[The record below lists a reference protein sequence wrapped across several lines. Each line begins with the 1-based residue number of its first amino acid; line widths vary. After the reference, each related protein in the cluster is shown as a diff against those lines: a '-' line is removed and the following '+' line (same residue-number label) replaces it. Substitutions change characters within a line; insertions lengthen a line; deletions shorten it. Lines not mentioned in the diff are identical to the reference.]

1 MAFKMKNPEVGKTAK
16 AAGSPHKFG
25 IAGEM
30 KGIDSASRGTKGM
43 DTRSPAKK
51 KQKYTVDT
59 KGRDYFDE
67 DQEKEYTKRIAK
79 KGVSTH
85 RDQMTVRGESRS
97 ETAKKAR
104 EKTGLNI
111 RPSGKNKKG
120 DMSGV
125 DEKFYDDDRYRRG
138 TKVKVK
144 GGKTQGIRDVQYKR
158 SGSSNIE
165 DIKKIKAV
173 QGRGKGRVSTK
184 IKYDKEGN
192 VKKVVNRRGRLGL
205 KRGEGI
211 RAGIGSFGNQDRIRR
226 GKTALDEIAAKT
238 TSGKIRGKAKRESGD
253 KKS

>member
-1 MAFKMKNPEVGKTAK
+1 MKLA
-16 AAGSPHKFG
+16 
-25 IAGEM
+25 
-30 KGIDSASRGTKGM
+30 
-43 DTRSPAKK
+43 
-51 KQKYTVDT
+51 
-59 KGRDYFDE
+59 
-67 DQEKEYTKRIAK
+67 QEK
-79 KGVSTH
+79 KGGVTTH
-85 RDQMTVRGESRS
+85 ADQRTVQGESRY

-144 GGKTQGIRDVQYKR
+144 GGKTQGIRDVQHKR

>member
-1 MAFKMKNPEVGKTAK
+1 MKNPKMGKTAK

-59 KGRDYFDE
+59 RGRDYFDE
-67 DQEKEYTKRIAK
+67 DQEKEYTKRIGK
-79 KGVSTH
+79 KGGVTTH
-85 RDQMTVRGESRS
+85 ADQVTVRGESRY

-125 DEKFYDDDRYRRG
+125 DEKFYDDSPGGRS

-144 GGKTQGIRDVQYKR
+144 GGKAEGIREVQHKH

-173 QGRGKGRVSTK
+173 QGKGKYRRSTK
-184 IKYDKEGN
+184 VKYDKEGN
-192 VKKVVNRRGRLGL
+192 IKKVVNRAGRFGL
-205 KRGEGI
+205 KKGGGI
-211 RAGIGSFGNQDRIRR
+211 KVGQGSFGNQDRIRR
-226 GKTALDEIAAKT
+226 GKTALDEVAAKT
-238 TSGKIRGKAKRESGD
+238 TTGKIRGKAKRESGD